1 MSQLKTVAA
10 LCLSAAAFATM
21 AIAAPTTL
29 VISVAEDSAQPL
41 TLTGA
46 KHLVAQRLAEMG
58 QSGLRPGSAAFDKDG
73 NVSVEIVN
81 ISGLPVRHVLVD
93 AKSGQVTDA
102 RTGASLTA
110 HG

>member
-1 MSQLKTVAA
+1 MSQLKTVVA

-21 AIAAPTTL
+21 AIAAPSTP
-29 VISVAEDSAQPL
+29 VVSAAENSAQPL

-46 KHLVAQRLAEMG
+46 KHIVADQLAEMG
-58 QSGLRPGSAAFDKDG
+58 QAGLRPGHAEFDKDG
-73 NVSVEIVN
+73 NVSVDIVD
-81 ISGLPVRHVLVD
+81 ISGLTVRHVLVD

-102 RTGASLTA
+102 RTRAPLSA